1 MNIPAAPVR
10 SYGPGPADG
19 RRRAASAG
27 LRARLALTA
36 PVLAAAGAR
45 LWRADGLGARYRAY
59 LELMHGVLRASV
71 PLMERAAARC
81 AELGD
86 ADPVSAPLAGY
97 LRAHAEEERGHDDW
111 LLDDV
116 AVLGA
121 CPAEVRADL
130 PPPAVARL
138 VGAQYYWIEHHH
150 PVALLGYIAVLE
162 DNAPAGRLADHVAAA
177 AGVPQAALRTVREHA
192 DLDGGHTAGLFRLLD
207 ELPLSR
213 RQERAVAVSALHTV
227 DGVVELF
234 ARIER
239 RAGGRGGAGNGPC
252 ASGPA
257 PASASAPGPA
267 PATAPARTPV
277 GAPAHV
283 PRTAPF
289 SHHFGERLGGG
300 AHRP

>member
-1 MNIPAAPVR
+1 MSVASNTPAAPAR
-10 SYGPGPADG
+10 SPEPGSAARHPGG
-19 RRRAASAG
+19 RASTA

-45 LWRADGLGARYRAY
+45 LWRAEGLGARYRGY

-81 AELGD
+81 AELG
-86 ADPVSAPLAGY
+86 ADDPLSAPLAAY

-111 LLDDV
+111 LLDDL
-116 AVLGA
+116 AALGA
-121 CPAEVRADL
+121 NPAAVRAQL
-130 PPPAVARL
+130 PPPAVARM

-162 DNAPAGRLADHVAAA
+162 DNAPAGWLAGHVATA
-177 AGVPQAALRTVREHA
+177 AGVPDAALRTVREHA
-192 DLDGGHTAGLFRLLD
+192 DLDGGHTADLFRLLD

-213 RQERAVAVSALHTV
+213 RQEHAVAVSALHTV

-239 RAGGRGGAGNGPC
+239 YAGDG
-252 ASGPA
+252 SGTA
-257 PASASAPGPA
+257 RTG
-267 PATAPARTPV
+267 ATASVPEDA
-277 GAPAHV
+277 

-289 SHHFGERLGGG
+289 SHHPGERLGGG
-300 AHRP
+300 AYRP